1 MELRAYMSE
10 MNNFTVQF
18 SIIKDVAKVY
28 HTILEDTYSAS
39 GDYTYQECM
48 DVWKEHCLDYG
59 LTTVNSTTQSYDK
72 TSEAKRLVALCVP
85 IGADSDGNEVIGDLY
100 TVFYDKDKGIIT
112 DPSVLFPDA
121 PKSVKGMIG
130 TTKPQVIKK
139 DRRIPA
145 NTIIREKVDRSTPG
159 AMMSGSTIYL
169 DLKKLGKHPH
179 AK

>member
-1 MELRAYMSE
+1 MTK
-10 MNNFTVQF
+10 N
-18 SIIKDVAKVY
+18 
-28 HTILEDTYSAS
+28 H
-39 GDYTYQECM
+39 
-48 DVWKEHCLDYG
+48 
-59 LTTVNSTTQSYDK
+59 
-72 TSEAKRLVALCVP
+72 
-85 IGADSDGNEVIGDLY
+85 GNEVIGDLY